1 MQNTREEN
9 GPMVQLLMLGFYA
22 VLGLIVASAL
32 GFGLVYLQYGGS
44 ILTDMSWLMSGDKAY
59 IPAQRILLTAQQIG
73 LFLIPALLL
82 TKTEGQKLTVFYGFK
97 KPKTELLLLVILLMV
112 CAVPLL
118 EWITRLNQDMVFPDA
133 LKGIEKWMKDSEE
146 QAMKTTVA
154 LLKMDNIGV
163 FLINIGM
170 IALLPSIAEELMF
183 RGGLQR
189 AFGRM
194 FKNPHVA
201 IWFAAFIFSAIH
213 MQFYG
218 FLPRLLLGATFG
230 YLYFWSGSLWYAIF
244 GHFVNNA
251 YAVCAAW
258 YMQKNNI
265 PLSESDKTMDIAWY
279 GYIISAVLTFL
290 LFRYF
295 KTKTE

>member
-9 GPMVQLLMLGFYA
+9 GPLVQIMMLVIYA
-22 VLGLIVASAL
+22 ILGMIVFSII
-32 GFGLVYLQYGGS
+32 GFGLVYLQYGGI
-44 ILTDMSWLMSGDKAY
+44 ILTDMAWLSSGEEYY
-59 IPAQRILLTAQQIG
+59 IAAQRILLSTQQIG
-73 LFLIPALLL
+73 LFLVPALLL
-82 TKTEGQKLTVFYGFK
+82 AKTEGQKTNEFYGFK
-97 KPKTELLLLVILLMV
+97 KPKIELLLLVVVLMI

-118 EWITRLNQDMVFPDA
+118 ELVTQFNKNMEFPEA
-133 LKGIEKWMKDSEE
+133 LKGVELWMKNAED
-146 QAMKTTVA
+146 QAMKTTLA
-154 LLKMDNIGV
+154 LLKMENIGV
-163 FLINIGM
+163 FIINIGM
-170 IALLPSIAEELMF
+170 IALLPALAEELMF

-194 FKNPHVA
+194 FSNPHAA
-201 IWFAAFIFSAIH
+201 IWFSAMIFSAIH

-218 FLPRLLLGATFG
+218 FIPRLLLGATFG
-230 YLYFWSGSLWYAIF
+230 YLYFWSGSLWYAMF

-265 PLSESDKTMDIAWY
+265 PLSEADKTLNIAWY
-279 GYIISAVLTFL
+279 GYIISAILTFL